1 MDHGE
6 MINDEERER
15 FYEEWQEVLRMGDS
29 YYNSNYAKQGAL
41 YILE

>member
-1 MDHGE
+1 
-6 MINDEERER
+6 MINDEGREI
-15 FYEEWQEVLRMGDS
+15 FYEEWHEVLRIGDS